1 MSGLLTRRHALVW
14 GAMLAAPAL
23 LLPERA
29 RAAAIPSGVTLRLA
43 QYKAG
48 DALVLNLSGEDRDRP
63 YEVAW
68 SEFGSG
74 NLMGEA
80 VNAGAID
87 LAYGSEIPPA
97 FAAASGAR
105 IKVIAVIRGDVNEQ
119 VVLVPKG
126 STVQSIADLKGKR
139 VGYVRATTTHYYLN
153 RMLTEAGLSF
163 RDIQAVNLTPSD
175 GRAAFQNGALD
186 AWAIYGYSVPIAR
199 EAGAREL
206 RNARG
211 ILSGNY
217 LFFASPDAL
226 ADPARRAAIADHLA
240 RLSRAYRWIDDHT
253 AELAAAQSKLL
264 NVPEGVIR
272 SLLENVSQKRR
283 LVAPD
288 AAAIASHQAVA
299 EDFAALG
306 LLPKG
311 VDVAPLWDRDFGRG
325 LELAA

>member
-1 MSGLLTRRHALVW
+1 MSGVLTRRGALR
-14 GAMLAAPAL
+14 GAVLAAPAL
-23 LLPERA
+23 LLAGRGSA
-29 RAAAIPSGVTLRLA
+29 RAQAGVTLRAA

-48 DALVLNLSGEDRDRP
+48 DQILLNLSGQDRDRS
-63 YEVAW
+63 YQVAW

-74 NLMGEA
+74 NLMVEA

-105 IKVIAVIRGDVNEQ
+105 IRVIAVIRGDVNEQ

-126 STVQSIADLKGKR
+126 STVRSIADLEGRR

-153 RMLTEAGLSF
+153 RMLAEAGLGF
-163 RDIQAVNLTPSD
+163 GDIQAVNLSPSD

-186 AWAIYGYSVPIAR
+186 AWAIYGYSVPMAR
-199 EAGAREL
+199 EAGAQEL

-217 LFFASPDAL
+217 LVFASPDAL
-226 ADPARRAAIADHLA
+226 VEPGRRAAIADHLA
-240 RLSRAYRWIDDHT
+240 RVSRAFLWMDSHT
-253 AELAAAQSKLL
+253 AELAAAQSRLL
-264 NVPEGVIR
+264 NVPEATIR
-272 SLLENVSQKRR
+272 ALLENVSQKRR

-288 AAAIASHQAVA
+288 EAAIASHQAVA
-299 EDFAALG
+299 DDFAALG

-311 VDVAPLWDRDFGRG
+311 VNVAPLWDRDFGHG